1 VGADMREST
10 TQPKNPRLPINK
22 PHRPIARRG
31 FSDSVAVNMPIKR
44 REVGHGQISVL
55 TLLTDQAEVLAYHV
69 EEEEEEEKEERR
81 SRRCCE

>member
-1 VGADMREST
+1 MS
-10 TQPKNPRLPINK
+10 
-22 PHRPIARRG
+22 
-31 FSDSVAVNMPIKR
+31 MPIKR
-44 REVGHGQISVL
+44 REVGNGQISVL